1 MFFVK
6 LIERGTCM
14 NHWKNK
20 LDTEKKSL
28 ESMENI
34 LFNHPEL
41 GFKEFETRRLLL
53 DYLNSNNIHIHQDYG
68 LSGFSV
74 QIGQGKPHIGLIAEM
89 DALVVLDHPNAG
101 KDGAAH
107 SCGHHLQTTILSH
120 VFKLWSEYQ
129 NKPNGT
135 LTCYFIAAEEFVDLD
150 FRLDLQA
157 NKKIEL
163 LSGKQNLIL
172 QDAFIDVDCF
182 LSVHTMGETSA
193 PSMEVNA
200 SLSGF
205 IYKKFHFKG
214 QAAHAAVMPHMG
226 INALNAQ
233 ILTQNAFALYRET
246 FLEED
251 RIRLHLITTNG
262 GHSVNS
268 VPSDTILEG
277 YVRSIHPERLL
288 ELNQKL
294 NHIATHCAESLF
306 ASVEIEDRMGYMPLI
321 QSRELSDILLPYIEE
336 IIPLNQIVDHQK
348 SFAAGDMGDL
358 SLFKPTIQLG
368 FSGCKGLVHGKNFCM
383 ANSEEALVYPAYVL
397 LSTIEDIMRNP
408 IKLES
413 ILKSYPSKMTIED
426 YRKMHNL

>member
-1 MFFVK
+1 
-6 LIERGTCM
+6 M

-28 ESMENI
+28 ESMERI

-41 GFKEFETRRLLL
+41 GFKESETRKIIL
-53 DYLNSNNIHIHQDYG
+53 DYLNSNNISIHQDFG

-74 QIGQGKPHIGLIAEM
+74 QIGQGKPHIGLVAEM

-107 SCGHHLQTTILSH
+107 ACGHHLQTTILSH
-120 VFKLWSEYQ
+120 VFKLWNDYQ

-150 FRLDLQA
+150 YRLKLQA
-157 NKKIEL
+157 ENQIQL

-172 QDAFIDVDCF
+172 MDAFRDVDCF
-182 LSVHTMGETSA
+182 LSVHTMGETKV

-294 NHIATHCAESLF
+294 NHIAKHCAEALF
-306 ASVEIEDRMGYMPLI
+306 ATVEIEDRMGYMPLI
-321 QSRELSDILLPYIEE
+321 QSRELSDILLPFIED
-336 IIPLNQIVDHQK
+336 IIPLNQIVDNQK

-368 FSGCKGLVHGKNFCM
+368 FSGCVGLVHGKNFCM

-397 LSTIEDIMRNP
+397 LSGIEEIMRNP

-413 ILKSYPSKMTIED
+413 ILKSYPSKMSLED
-426 YRKMHNL
+426 YRKMHNI

>member
-1 MFFVK
+1 
-6 LIERGTCM
+6 M

-20 LDTEKKSL
+20 LSL
-28 ESMENI
+28 EKQSLEMMEST

-41 GFKEFETRRLLL
+41 GFREKETRRLVLE
-53 DYLNSNNIHIHQDYG
+53 YLNNHQIYLDKDYG

-74 QIGQGKPHIGLIAEM
+74 KIGQGKPHIGLVAEM

-101 KDGAAH
+101 SDGAAH
-107 SCGHHLQTTILSH
+107 ACGHHLQTTILSH
-120 VFKLWSEYQ
+120 VMKLWNEYEE
-129 NKPNGT
+129 KPNGT
-135 LTCYFIAAEEFVDLD
+135 LTCFFIAAEEFVDLD
-150 FRLDLQA
+150 YRLQLQA
-157 NKKIEL
+157 ENKIKL

-172 QDAFIDVDCF
+172 EDAFKDVDCF
-182 LSVHTMGETSA
+182 LSVHTMGETKQV
-193 PSMEVNA
+193 SMEINA

-233 ILTQNAFALYRET
+233 ILTQNAFALLRET
-246 FLEED
+246 FQEDD

-277 YVRSIHPERLL
+277 YVRSINPEKLL
-288 ELNQKL
+288 ELNEKL
-294 NHIATHCAESLF
+294 NHVAKHCAEALF

-321 QSRELSDILLPYIEE
+321 QSRELNQILSPFIEE
-336 IIPLNQIVDHQK
+336 CIPTQNIVDNQN

-368 FSGCKGLVHGKNFCM
+368 FSGCSGLVHGKNFCM
-383 ANSEEALVYPAYVL
+383 SNSEEALINPAYVL
-397 LSTIEDIMRNP
+397 LSGIEDMMLNP
-408 IKLES
+408 NKLYK
-413 ILKSYPSKMTIED
+413 IVDAYPPKMSIED
-426 YRKMHNL
+426 YRLMHHINT